1 MLCNR
6 DKTVIS
12 LSTAFV
18 FPTHVAAKRAIII
31 SRGSAAVIR
40 GSRKTVGQFHS
51 KRRESFEAQQKHKN
65 ISFLSLGLLEVD
77 CLKVGA
83 LRFGKGF

>member
-12 LSTAFV
+12 SSTAFV

-40 GSRKTVGQFHS
+40 GSRKTVGQFLS
-51 KRRESFEAQQKHKN
+51 KRRESFKTQQPRQD
-65 ISFLSLGLLEVD
+65 ISFHFLGLFEVD
-77 CLKVGA
+77 CLKFRGVKV
-83 LRFGKGF
+83 R

>member
-12 LSTAFV
+12 SSTAFV

-40 GSRKTVGQFHS
+40 GSRKTVGQFLS
-51 KRRESFEAQQKHKN
+51 KRRESFKTQLPCQD
-65 ISFLSLGLLEVD
+65 FLGLFEVWGG
-77 CLKVGA
+77 KVRVRF
-83 LRFGKGF
+83 LRLS